1 MAAATAPAPLYVQIA
16 EGIVSQI
23 ENGTLRVGEK
33 APSIRRLSKQK
44 RVSISTAL
52 QSYLW
57 LESRGHL
64 EARPKSGFF
73 VRRPF
78 SSLIPEPRVEMPRT
92 APHIPGHREI
102 LSTLVAS
109 ARDPDCVPFAG
120 GCMSRELFPNRPMNL
135 IVRRIVNNHPL
146 HSAYY
151 EFPPGLESLR
161 RQLARRSPD
170 LGCSFTADEVLITGG
185 TLEAVNLSLRAVARP
200 GDVIAV
206 ESPTYFGVLGAAA
219 ALGMKIV
226 EIPTHPQE
234 GMDLDR
240 LESAI
245 RKHRVKACVVMSNC
259 QNPLGYVLSDQRK
272 KDLAD
277 LAARRNIAVIEDDVY
292 GDLAFRT
299 SRPRT
304 VKSYDRKGLV
314 LLCSSFSKT
323 LPPGYRIGWMAPGRF
338 QAEVEHLRFL
348 STVSSATLS
357 QLAIAEFLASGGY
370 DRHLRRLRAELA
382 SRVENVRQAVARYF
396 PEGTRISRPAGG
408 LLLWIEMP
416 PKTDALELYRRAL
429 AERIAILPGKI
440 FSPSNRFRH
449 HIRINCG
456 QSWGEKQERALVR
469 LGRICEAVA
478 AG

>member
-1 MAAATAPAPLYVQIA
+1 MAAATASAPLYVMIA
-16 EGIVSQI
+16 ESIIAQI

-52 QSYLW
+52 QAYLW

-78 SSLIPEPRVEMPRT
+78 SGLIPEPRVEMPRMQPQAQT
-92 APHIPGHREI
+92 HHEI
-102 LSTLVAS
+102 RSTLAAS
-109 ARDPDCVPFAG
+109 ARDPDCVTFAA
-120 GCMSRELFPNRPMNL
+120 GCFSPLLFPNRPMNL
-135 IVRRIVNNHPL
+135 IVRRIVSRQPL
-146 HSAYY
+146 HSASY
-151 EFPPGLESLR
+151 EFPPGVESLR
-161 RQLARRSPD
+161 RQLARRAPD
-170 LGCSFTADEVLITGG
+170 CGCSFTADDIIITGG
-185 TLEAVNLSLRAVARP
+185 ALEAVNLCLQAVAKP

-206 ESPTYFGVLGAAA
+206 ETPTYFGILGAVSAQ
-219 ALGMKIV
+219 GMKIV

-277 LAARRNIAVIEDDVY
+277 LAARRNIAVIEDNVY
-292 GDLAFRT
+292 GDLAFGT

-304 VKSYDRKGLV
+304 IKSYDRKELV

-323 LPPGYRIGWMAPGRF
+323 LPPGYRVGWTVPGRF
-338 QAEVEHLRFL
+338 QAEVERRRFL
-348 STVSSATLS
+348 STIASATLS
-357 QLAIAEFLASGGY
+357 QLAIAEFLATGGY
-370 DRHLRRLRAELA
+370 NRHVRRLSTELA
-382 SRVENVRQAVARYF
+382 SRVDNVRQAVARYF

-408 LLLWIEMP
+408 HLLWIEMP
-416 PKTDALELYRRAL
+416 PKTDAVELYRRAL
-429 AERIAILPGKI
+429 AERIAILPGKM
-440 FSPSNRFRH
+440 FSAANRFRH

-469 LGRICEAVA
+469 LGRLCETVA